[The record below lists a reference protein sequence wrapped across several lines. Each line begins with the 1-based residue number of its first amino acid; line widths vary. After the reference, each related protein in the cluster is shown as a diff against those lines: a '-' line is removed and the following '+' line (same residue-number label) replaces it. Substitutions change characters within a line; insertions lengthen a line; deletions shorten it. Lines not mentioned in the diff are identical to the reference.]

1 MRAKSQLI
9 FFVRRRIVD
18 DFYTACQEKVKNA
31 ADPVAAIGELAAISL
46 HDLPRVQICKFV
58 EQATTLLSVIFQ
70 TAGNSLPDLTIRF
83 QQIRQQL
90 EATLNYMEQV
100 ISAEKDFPL
109 FPQSD
114 DCWW

>member
-1 MRAKSQLI
+1 M
-9 FFVRRRIVD
+9 D

-31 ADPVAAIGELAAISL
+31 ADPVAAIGELAANSL

-70 TAGNSLPDLTIRF
+70 AAGNSSPDLAIRF
-83 QQIRQQL
+83 QQVRQQL

-100 ISAEKDFPL
+100 ISAEREFPP
-109 FPQSD
+109 PQQTD
-114 DCWW
+114 GCWW

>member
-1 MRAKSQLI
+1 M
-9 FFVRRRIVD
+9 D

-70 TAGNSLPDLTIRF
+70 AADNSSPDLTIRF

-109 FPQSD
+109 FLQSD

>member
-1 MRAKSQLI
+1 M
-9 FFVRRRIVD
+9 D
-18 DFYTACQEKVKNA
+18 DFYTACQEKIRGA
-31 ADPVAAIGELAAISL
+31 ANTEAAITELVAISL

-70 TAGNSLPDLTIRF
+70 AAGNSSPDLTIRF
-83 QQIRQQL
+83 QQVRQQL
-90 EATLNYMEQV
+90 EMTLNYMEQI